1 LEPPEPDYAHLPAR
15 PFQTK
20 KPVPNAN
27 QSSGIGRGKKQS
39 IKESE
44 LAPLKAQID
53 KANAARAFKERFAAG
68 QKGNVLTVGE
78 DGIARRERRE
88 KPEEEVA
95 ELDDID
101 SFLAEL
107 DLQKGIFTVL
117 DALMNRYRFEYYI
130 DTETYTAKETCTGS
144 TSGLRLVC

>member
-1 LEPPEPDYAHLPAR
+1 M
-15 PFQTK
+15 
-20 KPVPNAN
+20 
-27 QSSGIGRGKKQS
+27 
-39 IKESE
+39 
-44 LAPLKAQID
+44 APLKAQID

>member
-1 LEPPEPDYAHLPAR
+1 MEPPEPDYAHLPAR

-44 LAPLKAQID
+44 LAPLKARID
-53 KANAARAFKERFAAG
+53 KANAARAFKERFAGG

-88 KPEEEVA
+88 KPEEEVDD
-95 ELDDID
+95 LDDID

-107 DLQKGIFTVL
+107 DLQKGILTVL
-117 DALMNRYRFEYYI
+117 E
-130 DTETYTAKETCTGS
+130 CTNAQIQMRILHRHGKPHS
-144 TSGLRLVC
+144 QRKLHGIHERI